1 MKIIFKNTLL
11 LIALFATFCSALA
24 QQNKKR
30 IDGVVAIVGNHIILD
45 SDIDI
50 GFVEAKAVGYDVS
63 NASRCEILGTLLEN
77 KLFMHQAVQDS
88 IVVSKEEVGFE
99 FDSQLD
105 RMVENAGSLSNVLEF
120 YKKKSVDE
128 VRETLSG
135 LIENNMLASRMQ
147 QKIVEK
153 VQITPEEVRQY
164 YLTIPKTELPMIG
177 EEVELSEIV
186 IKPVVTKEQKQAVI
200 DKLNEIRKDVLDGD
214 SFQSKVYMYTE
225 DPGSIS
231 TGGFYVVDK
240 KSQFAKQFKETA
252 FSLKIGEISEPFETE
267 FGYHII
273 ILEDIKDNKLQVR
286 HILMSPKPTAE
297 AVEAAKEKIEKIRTD
312 IVNQQITFEEAARK
326 YSDAEE
332 SKNSGGIY
340 LNPMTRDTRFEVN
353 RIQDKY
359 LYSMVSGLELKGI
372 SKPMFVNDMYL
383 RQNFYR
389 MVQVTK
395 KIDEHIADYEHDYLK
410 IKDNALNM
418 KQSKVIAEWIAKK
431 IQDTYIYLSPDY
443 QDCKFKNNW
452 AKK

>member
-1 MKIIFKNTLL
+1 MKVIFKNTLL
-11 LIALFATFCSALA
+11 LFALLATFCSGFA
-24 QQNKKR
+24 QQSKKR
-30 IDGVVAIVGNHIILD
+30 IDGVVAIVGEHIILD

-88 IVVSKEEVGFE
+88 IVVTKEEVNYE

-105 RMVENAGSLSNVLEF
+105 RMVESAGSLSNVLEF

-128 VRETLSG
+128 VRESLST

-147 QKIVEK
+147 QKIVEH

-164 YLTIPKTELPMIG
+164 YMTIPKEQLPMIG
-177 EEVELSEIV
+177 EEVELAEIV
-186 IKPVVTKEQKQAVI
+186 VKPEITKEQRQAVI
-200 DKLNEIRKDVLDGD
+200 DKLNEIRQDVMEGD
-214 SFQSKVYMYTE
+214 SFQNKVYMYTE

-240 KSQFAKQFKETA
+240 KSQFAKEFKDTA
-252 FSLKIGEISEPFETE
+252 FSLKVGEISEPFLTE

-273 ILEDIKDNKLQVR
+273 LLEDIKDNKLQVR
-286 HILMSPKPTAE
+286 HILMAPKPTE
-297 AVEAAKEKIEKIRTD
+297 AAIEAAKEKIAKIRSE
-312 IVNQQITFEEAARK
+312 IVNNQISFGDAARK
-326 YSDAEE
+326 YSDAED

-359 LYSMVSGLELKGI
+359 LYSMVSGLGLNEI
-372 SKPMFVNDMYL
+372 SQPVFVNDMYT

-395 KIDEHIADYEHDYLK
+395 KIDEHLADYDHDYLK
-410 IKDNALNM
+410 IKDNALNV
-418 KQSKVIAEWIAKK
+418 KQSKIIGEWITKK
-431 IQDTYIYLSPDY
+431 IKDTYVQLSPDY
-443 QDCKFKNNW
+443 KDCAFKSNW
-452 AKK
+452 SKK